1 MATPERREHEMT
13 KYTDTHKSWEAEQRE
28 ELIAE
33 AKSNIIRL
41 ENKKV
46 LAFVKFNWHD
56 YDSNAKYCK
65 IRAYIRHYDRQIAR
79 ELAFLESEGVRVE
92 STPTFW

>member
-1 MATPERREHEMT
+1 MT
-13 KYTDTHKSWEAEQRE
+13 KYTDTNANWEAEQRE

-41 ENKKV
+41 ENKKA

-56 YDSNAKYCK
+56 YDSKAKYRK

-79 ELAFLESEGVRVE
+79 ERAFLESEGVKVE